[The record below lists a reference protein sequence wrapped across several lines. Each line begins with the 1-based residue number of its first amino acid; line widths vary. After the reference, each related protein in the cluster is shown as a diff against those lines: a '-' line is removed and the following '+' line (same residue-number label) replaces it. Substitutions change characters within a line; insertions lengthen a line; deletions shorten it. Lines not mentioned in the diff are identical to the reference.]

1 MDLQAQLTL
10 SIADKAV
17 ANPKRIK
24 LLKQIDVT
32 GSISQGAKLAGLS
45 YKAAWDAVNDMN
57 HRLSDAV
64 VVSEKGGK
72 GGGGARLTPFGE
84 RLVQVYALTEQMQ
97 EMVLEALL
105 DQQVP
110 MQSLL
115 DVMAHFSLKTSARN
129 QISAKICAI
138 EPCELND
145 RITLK
150 TSAGQ
155 TVFATVTHSSTCR
168 LGLTM
173 AQSVLLLFKAPL
185 VDLSTTF
192 VVSSSD
198 NQLEGEVIAIK
209 TNGNSFEV
217 SLDIGTPE
225 PLYASITRQRAD
237 EIELSQGQRLY
248 GVFKPEQVIIASM
261 S

>member
-1 MDLQAQLTL
+1 
-10 SIADKAV
+10 
-17 ANPKRIK
+17 
-24 LLKQIDVT
+24 
-32 GSISQGAKLAGLS
+32 
-45 YKAAWDAVNDMN
+45 
-57 HRLSDAV
+57 
-64 VVSEKGGK
+64 
-72 GGGGARLTPFGE
+72 
-84 RLVQVYALTEQMQ
+84 MQ

-129 QISAKICAI
+129 QIRAQISTII
-138 EPCELND
+138 SYELND

-150 TSAGQ
+150 TTAGQ

-168 LGLTM
+168 LCL
-173 AQSVLLLFKAPL
+173 AAHQSVLLLIKAPL
-185 VDLSTTF
+185 VDLSSHF
-192 VVSSSD
+192 NVSSRD

-209 TNGNSFEV
+209 TNGSSLEV
-217 SLDIGTPE
+217 SLDIGTSE

-237 EIELSQGQRLY
+237 KIELSQGQRLY

-261 S
+261 A

>member
-1 MDLQAQLTL
+1 MDLKALLTL

-17 ANPKRIK
+17 ANPKRIA
-24 LLKQIDVT
+24 LLEQIRAT

-57 HRLSDAV
+57 NRLSDAV

-72 GGGGARLTPFGE
+72 GGGGARLTDFGE

-97 EMVLEALL
+97 DMVLQALL

-129 QISAKICAI
+129 QLTANIGSI
-138 EPCELND
+138 ESCELND
-145 RITLK
+145 RIVLET
-150 TSAGQ
+150 AGGRE
-155 TVFATVTHSSTCR
+155 VIAIVTHNSTCK
-168 LGLTM
+168 LGLLK
-173 AQSVLLLFKAPL
+173 QKPVLLLIKAPL
-185 VDLSTTF
+185 VCLSAEF
-192 VVSSSD
+192 LPYSPD
-198 NQLEGEVIAIK
+198 NQLDGEVTEIK
-209 TNGNSFEV
+209 MNGNSVEV
-217 SLDIGTPE
+217 SLDIGDPE
-225 PLYASITRQRAD
+225 PLYASITRQKAD
-237 EIELSQGQRLY
+237 EMKLSLGKRFY

-261 S
+261 N